1 MESKELVASGGNEL
15 TVSEFSG
22 EIQKGILDKMNL
34 EYLTTGK
41 FFKDQMSVSP
51 KVWSSLVVSG
61 GVVGT
66 VASSAMSSKLFMAT
80 APVSSLMK
88 LNSGGLS
95 SAVMGPGGIMKHAG
109 FLPVSG
115 SFSVVAPL
123 MAMQALTTVAMLQ
136 QLSAMDKKLDAIKG
150 SIDKMMARQEATK
163 VAELFAAVR
172 VVDEIYA
179 QYGQAGRFSTDM
191 LIRLALAERDAAI
204 LSRRYE
210 MLENASD
217 ADANGFDSY
226 DTYCTMLASF
236 LNLRVKHLRTCV
248 DVQENPQFVQR
259 SSEGFRTLLK
269 DNITLWDAL
278 LNKSEAMK
286 KDIEEAE
293 AQRVNAKG
301 LQKIAQLAGVKELDR
316 KKDKYHATVENER
329 AIMKDFLILV
339 DSAKQ
344 LSETADTQ
352 GLPTMLYWHDGEGE
366 HCIAT
371 NEQVLLAA

>member
-1 MESKELVASGGNEL
+1 MESKEIAASVGNEL
-15 TVSEFSG
+15 IVSEFSS
-22 EIQKGILDKMNL
+22 EVQKGILDKMNL
-34 EYLTTGK
+34 EYLATGK
-41 FFKDQMSVSP
+41 YFKDQMSVSP

-61 GVVGT
+61 GVAGT
-66 VASSAMSSKLFMAT
+66 AVSSAMSAKLFMAT

-88 LNSGGLS
+88 LGSGGLS
-95 SAVMGPGGIMKHAG
+95 TAVMGSKGIVRHAG
-109 FLPVSG
+109 FLPVSS
-115 SFSVVAPL
+115 SFATVAPL

-136 QLSAMDKKLDAIKG
+136 QLSAMDKKLDAIKV

-210 MLENASD
+210 ILENA
-217 ADANGFDSY
+217 ADAGGFNSY
-226 DTYCTMLASF
+226 DTYCTMLSSF

-248 DVQENPQFVQR
+248 DVQENPQFVWR
-259 SSEGFRTLLK
+259 SSESFRTLLK
-269 DNITLWDAL
+269 DNITLWDTL

-286 KDIEEAE
+286 KDIDEAE
-293 AQRVNAKG
+293 AQRINAKG
-301 LQKIAQLAGVKELDR
+301 LQKIAQLAGGKELDR
-316 KKDKYHATVENER
+316 KKDKYYATVENER

-344 LSETADTQ
+344 LSETAGAQ
-352 GLPTMLYWHDGEGE
+352 ELPAVLYWRDDGGE

>member
-1 MESKELVASGGNEL
+1 MESKEIAASVGNEL
-15 TVSEFSG
+15 IVSEFSS

-34 EYLTTGK
+34 EYLATGK
-41 FFKDQMSVSP
+41 YFKDQMSVSP

-61 GVVGT
+61 GVAGT
-66 VASSAMSSKLFMAT
+66 AVSSAMSAKLFMAT

-88 LNSGGLS
+88 LGSGGLS
-95 SAVMGPGGIMKHAG
+95 TAVMGSKGIVRHAG
-109 FLPVSG
+109 FLPVSS
-115 SFSVVAPL
+115 SFATVAPL

-136 QLSAMDKKLDAIKG
+136 QLSAMDKKLDAIKV

-210 MLENASD
+210 ILENA
-217 ADANGFDSY
+217 ADAGGFNSY
-226 DTYCTMLASF
+226 DTYCTMLSSF
-236 LNLRVKHLRTCV
+236 LNLRVKHLRTCI
-248 DVQENPQFVQR
+248 DVQENPQFVRR
-259 SSEGFRTLLK
+259 SSESFRTLLQ

-301 LQKIAQLAGVKELDR
+301 LQKIAQLAGGKELAQ

-344 LSETADTQ
+344 LSDTADTQ
-352 GLPTMLYWHDGEGE
+352 ELPTVLYWQDGEGE